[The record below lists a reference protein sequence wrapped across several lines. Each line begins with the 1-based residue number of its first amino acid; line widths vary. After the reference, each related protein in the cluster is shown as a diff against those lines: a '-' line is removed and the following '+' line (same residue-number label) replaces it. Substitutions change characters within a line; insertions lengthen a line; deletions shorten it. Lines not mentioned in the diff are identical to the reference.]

1 MRNLKCVLL
10 VAVVMILNIMPTNY
24 VNADEIYLTAG
35 VSSVVLDILRDSAI
49 DVVEEEVSIETA
61 YDYTQEDLDLLAH
74 VIYAEAGSDYCTD
87 EMRYGVGSVV
97 LNRVEDEC
105 FPDTLYNVI
114 YQKGQYQCTWDGNI
128 DKTPDERSYRIAQ
141 DLLNNGSI
149 FPSDVVYQ
157 AEFKQGSGVYTKIQ
171 NIYFCHK

>member
-10 VAVVMILNIMPTNY
+10 VTFIMVLSIIPTNR
-24 VNADEIYLTAG
+24 VNADEIHLTAG
-35 VSSVVLDILRDSAI
+35 LSSAVLDILRDSTI

-61 YDYTQEDLDLLAH
+61 YEYTQEDLDLLAH

-157 AEFKQGSGVYTKIQ
+157 AEFKQGSGVYSKIQ
-171 NIYFCHK
+171 NIYFCYK

>member
-1 MRNLKCVLL
+1 MRNLKCILL
-10 VAVVMILNIMPTNY
+10 VAFIMVLNIIPTNH
-24 VNADEIYLTAG
+24 VNADEIHLTAG
-35 VSSVVLDILRDSAI
+35 VSSAVMDILTDSAI
-49 DVVEEEVSIETA
+49 DIVEEEVSIETA
-61 YDYTQEDLDLLAH
+61 YDYTQEDLELLAH

-157 AEFKQGSGVYTKIQ
+157 AEFKQGSGMYSKIQ

>member
-10 VAVVMILNIMPTNY
+10 VAFVMVLSIIPTNH
-24 VNADEIYLTAG
+24 VNADEIHLTAG
-35 VSSVVLDILRDSAI
+35 VSSAVLDILRDSAV

-61 YDYTQEDLDLLAH
+61 YEYTQEDLELLAH

-128 DKTPDERSYRIAQ
+128 NKTPDERAYRIAMY
-141 DLLNNGSI
+141 LLNNGSI

-157 AEFKQGSGVYTKIQ
+157 AEFKQGSGVYSKIQ

>member
-1 MRNLKCVLL
+1 MRNLKCILL
-10 VAVVMILNIMPTNY
+10 VAFIMVLNIIPTNR
-24 VNADEIYLTAG
+24 VNADEIHLTAG
-35 VSSVVLDILRDSAI
+35 LSSAVMDILTDSAI
-49 DVVEEEVSIETA
+49 DIVEEEVSIETA
-61 YDYTQEDLDLLAH
+61 YDYTQEDLELLAH

-157 AEFKQGSGVYTKIQ
+157 AEFKQGSGVYSKIQ

>member
-10 VAVVMILNIMPTNY
+10 VTFIMVLSIIPTNH
-24 VNADEIYLTAG
+24 VNADEIHLTAG
-35 VSSVVLDILRDSAI
+35 LSSAVLDILRDSTI
-49 DVVEEEVSIETA
+49 DVVEEEVSTETA
-61 YDYTQEDLDLLAH
+61 YEYTQEDLDLLAH

-157 AEFKQGSGVYTKIQ
+157 AEFKQGCGVYSKIQ

>member
-10 VAVVMILNIMPTNY
+10 VAFVMILSVIPTNR
-24 VNADEIYLTAG
+24 VNADEIHLTAG
-35 VSSVVLDILRDSAI
+35 LSSAVLDILRDSTI

-61 YDYTQEDLDLLAH
+61 YEYTQEDLDLLAH

-157 AEFKQGSGVYTKIQ
+157 AEFKQGSGVYSKIQ
-171 NIYFCHK
+171 NIYFCYK

>member
-10 VAVVMILNIMPTNY
+10 VTFIMVLSIIPTNH
-24 VNADEIYLTAG
+24 VNADEIHLTAG
-35 VSSVVLDILRDSAI
+35 LSSAVLDILRDSTI
-49 DVVEEEVSIETA
+49 DVVEEEVSTETA
-61 YDYTQEDLDLLAH
+61 YEYTQEDLDLLAH

-157 AEFKQGSGVYTKIQ
+157 AEFKQGSGVYSKIQ

>member
-10 VAVVMILNIMPTNY
+10 VAFVMVLSIIPTNR
-24 VNADEIYLTAG
+24 VNADEIHLTAG
-35 VSSVVLDILRDSAI
+35 VSSAVLDILKDSAV
-49 DVVEEEVSIETA
+49 DVIEEEVSIETA
-61 YDYTQEDLDLLAH
+61 YDYTQEDLELLAH
-74 VIYAEAGSDYCTD
+74 IIYAEAGSDYCTD

-157 AEFKQGSGVYTKIQ
+157 AEFKQGSGVYSKIQ
-171 NIYFCHK
+171 NIYFCYK

>member
-10 VAVVMILNIMPTNY
+10 VTFIMVLSIIPTNH
-24 VNADEIYLTAG
+24 VNADEIHLTAG
-35 VSSVVLDILRDSAI
+35 LSSAVLDILRDSTI
-49 DVVEEEVSIETA
+49 DVVEEEVSTETA
-61 YDYTQEDLDLLAH
+61 YEYTQEDLDLLAH

-157 AEFKQGSGVYTKIQ
+157 AEFKQGSGMYSKIQ

>member
-10 VAVVMILNIMPTNY
+10 VTFIMVLSIIPTNH
-24 VNADEIYLTAG
+24 VNADEIHLTAG
-35 VSSVVLDILRDSAI
+35 LSSAVLDILRDSTI
-49 DVVEEEVSIETA
+49 DVVEEEVSTETA
-61 YDYTQEDLDLLAH
+61 YEYTQEDLDLLAH

-141 DLLNNGSI
+141 NLLNNGSI

-157 AEFKQGSGVYTKIQ
+157 AEFKQGSGMYSKIQ

>member
-10 VAVVMILNIMPTNY
+10 VTFIMVLSIIPTNH
-24 VNADEIYLTAG
+24 VNADEIHLTAG
-35 VSSVVLDILRDSAI
+35 VSSAVLDILRDSAV
-49 DVVEEEVSIETA
+49 DVVEEEVSTETA
-61 YDYTQEDLDLLAH
+61 YEYTQEDLDLLAH

-157 AEFKQGSGVYTKIQ
+157 AEFKQGSGVYSKIQ

>member
-1 MRNLKCVLL
+1 MRNLKCILL
-10 VAVVMILNIMPTNY
+10 VAFIMVLNIIPTNH
-24 VNADEIYLTAG
+24 VNADEIHLTAG
-35 VSSVVLDILRDSAI
+35 VSSAVMDILTNSAI
-49 DVVEEEVSIETA
+49 DIVEEEVSIETA
-61 YDYTQEDLDLLAH
+61 YDYTQEDLELLAH

-128 DKTPDERSYRIAQ
+128 NKTPDKRAYRIAM

-157 AEFKQGSGVYTKIQ
+157 AEFKQGSGVYSKIQ

>member
-1 MRNLKCVLL
+1 
-10 VAVVMILNIMPTNY
+10 
-24 VNADEIYLTAG
+24 
-35 VSSVVLDILRDSAI
+35 
-49 DVVEEEVSIETA
+49 
-61 YDYTQEDLDLLAH
+61 
-74 VIYAEAGSDYCTD
+74 
-87 EMRYGVGSVV
+87 MRYGVGSVV

-105 FPDTLYNVI
+105 FTDTLYNVI

-128 DKTPDERSYRIAQ
+128 NKTPDERAYRIAM

-157 AEFKQGSGVYTKIQ
+157 AEFKQGSGVYSKIQ

>member
-10 VAVVMILNIMPTNY
+10 VTFIMVLSIIPTNR
-24 VNADEIYLTAG
+24 VNADEIHLTAG
-35 VSSVVLDILRDSAI
+35 LSSAVLDILMDSTI

-61 YDYTQEDLDLLAH
+61 YEYTQEDLDLLAH

-157 AEFKQGSGVYTKIQ
+157 AEFKQGSGVYSKIQ
-171 NIYFCHK
+171 NIYFCYK

>member
-10 VAVVMILNIMPTNY
+10 VAFVMILSVIPTNR
-24 VNADEIYLTAG
+24 VNADEIHLTAG
-35 VSSVVLDILRDSAI
+35 LSSAVLDILRDSTI

-61 YDYTQEDLDLLAH
+61 YEYTQEDLDLLAH

-128 DKTPDERSYRIAQ
+128 DKTPDERSYRIAM

-157 AEFKQGSGVYTKIQ
+157 AEFKQGSGVYAKIQ

>member
-1 MRNLKCVLL
+1 MRNFKCTLL
-10 VAVVMILNIMPTNY
+10 MAFVMILNIIPTNY
-24 VNADEIYLTAG
+24 VNADEIHLTAG
-35 VSSVVLDILRDSAI
+35 VSSAIMDILEDSDI
-49 DVVEEEVSIETA
+49 DITEEEVSIETA
-61 YDYTQEDLDLLAH
+61 YDYTQEDLELLAH

-105 FPDTLYNVI
+105 FPDTLYNVV

-128 DKTPDERSYRIAQ
+128 DKIPDERAYRIAM

-157 AEFKQGSGVYTKIQ
+157 AEFKQGSGVYSKIQ

>member
-1 MRNLKCVLL
+1 MRNLKCILL
-10 VAVVMILNIMPTNY
+10 VVFVMVLNIIPINH
-24 VNADEIYLTAG
+24 VNANEVHLTAG
-35 VSSVVLDILRDSAI
+35 VSSAVMDILEDSDI
-49 DVVEEEVSIETA
+49 DITEEEVSIETA
-61 YDYTQEDLDLLAH
+61 CDYTQEDLELLTH

-105 FPDTLYNVI
+105 FPDTLYNVV
-114 YQKGQYQCTWDGNI
+114 YQRGQYQCTWDGNI
-128 DKTPDERSYRIAQ
+128 DKIPDERAYRIAM

-157 AEFKQGSGVYTKIQ
+157 AEFKQGSGVYSKIQ
-171 NIYFCHK
+171 NIYFCYK